1 LTILDRYV
9 IRQVLV
15 PFILG
20 LLVFTFLLIIPNLMK
35 YAEDFIGKG
44 ASLPIVAQ
52 AMWTLVPGALAVTIP
67 MALLLGLLIA
77 FGKLSADRE
86 FVAMQACGVSLTR
99 LLRPVT
105 VLSTVACAATAY
117 MWIVGMPAG
126 NQRFREIAFEIV
138 ANLAEG
144 EVRPRIFFD
153 RFPNMVLYARSVPRT
168 GGWDGVFLADD
179 RPGQAAVYLA
189 RHGRMLVNREK
200 QTVELL
206 LEDAS
211 RHSGDVSTSTYEVL
225 EIERALFTIEPAAF
239 FANGGPGKGDREISI
254 QELRARAEELRR
266 EGVFP
271 HNQLFEIQKKFA
283 IPVGCLVFGL
293 IGLAL
298 GATNR
303 RDGTLAS
310 FVVGIVV
317 IFVYY
322 MLLELGGSLIKGQF
336 IPPWLAAWAPNMV
349 LGLLGVMLIVWRRR
363 VADQSL
369 RLPAALR
376 FFWTKRD
383 GSRRGPRLRGRLLPL
398 SILDRYVA
406 STYGRFLGLSALA
419 MSGIFYISTFIEQSD
434 KVFKGDATWL
444 MFFSFLWHSTPQFAY
459 YIIPLSVL
467 LATLI
472 TVALLTKSSELVVMK
487 ACGVSLYRVAVPM
500 VVGAVVAGLSL
511 FALEQTVLGVAN
523 RRAEEL
529 RLAMRKAAPA
539 SFDVSARRW
548 LAAEDGT
555 FYHYESFDRGQ
566 RRFTSLSVYEFA
578 PEMARVTR
586 RTHAASATAAAGG
599 DVASWAL
606 TGGWVREFDERGE
619 PRSYKPFEQ
628 TEARLERVS
637 YFTAEVPEPEFMSYS
652 QLRDYTR
659 RLAAGGFDIVEQQVA
674 LARKLSFPFVTLVMT
689 LIAVPFGVTI
699 GRSGAM
705 AGIGV
710 GIAIAI
716 AYWTTSSVFA
726 ALGVG
731 GAIAPMLAAWA
742 PNLLF
747 GAGAAYMLLTV
758 RT

>member
-9 IRQVLV
+9 IRQVLA

-20 LLVFTFLLIIPNLMK
+20 LLVFTFLLIIPGLMD
-35 YAEDFIGKG
+35 YAEDFIAKG

-52 AMWTLVPGALAVTIP
+52 ALWTLVPGALALTIP

-126 NQRFREIAFEIV
+126 NQRFREIAFDIV

-144 EVRPRIFFD
+144 EVRPRVFFT
-153 RFPNMVLYARSVPRT
+153 RFPDLVLYARDVPRT
-168 GGWDGVFLADD
+168 GGWNRVFLADD
-179 RPGQAAVYLA
+179 RPGQGSAVYLA
-189 RHGRMLVNREK
+189 RHGRMVVNREK
-200 QTVELL
+200 KTVELV
-206 LEDAS
+206 LEDVS
-211 RHSGDVSTSTYEVL
+211 RHSSDATAKYEVL
-225 EIERALFTIEPAAF
+225 QTDRALLTIDPTAF
-239 FANGGPGKGDREISI
+239 FQNGGPGKGPRESSI
-254 QELRARAEELRR
+254 PELRAQAEDLRR

-271 HNQLFEIQKKFA
+271 HNQLYEIQKKFS
-283 IPVGCLVFGL
+283 IPFGCLIFGL

-310 FVVGIVV
+310 FVVGILV

-322 MLLELGGSLIKGQF
+322 MLLELGAALIKGQI
-336 IPPWLAAWAPNMV
+336 IPPWLAAWAPNII

-363 VADQSL
+363 VADQPL
-369 RLPAALR
+369 QLPSALR
-376 FFWTKRD
+376 VSWRKTEPAQ
-383 GSRRGPRLRGRLLPL
+383 RGHTLGRRLLPL

-406 STYGRFLGLSALA
+406 STYGRVLGLSALA
-419 MSGIFYISTFIEQSD
+419 MSSIFYISTFIEESD
-434 KVFKGDATWL
+434 KVFKGDATWP

-459 YIIPLSVL
+459 YVIPLSVL
-467 LATLI
+467 LGTLI

-487 ACGVSLYRVAVPM
+487 ACGISLYRVAVPM
-500 VVGAVVAGLSL
+500 VLGAAVAGLSL
-511 FALEQTVLGVAN
+511 FVLEQTLLGPAN

-529 RLAMRKAAPA
+529 RLAMRKQPPA

-548 LAAEDGT
+548 VAAEDGT
-555 FYHYESFDRGQ
+555 FYHYDSFDRGL

-586 RTHAASATAAAGG
+586 RTYAAAATAAS
-599 DVASWAL
+599 DDNTASWAL
-606 TGGWVREFDERGE
+606 ERGWVREFDERGE
-619 PRSYKPFEQ
+619 PRPYTPFER
-628 TEARLERVS
+628 TEARLETAS
-637 YFTAEVPEPEFMSYS
+637 YFTTEAPAPQFMSYS
-652 QLRDYTR
+652 QLRDYTQ
-659 RLAAGGFDIVEQQVA
+659 RLAAGGFDVVTQQVA

-689 LIAVPFGVTI
+689 LIAVPFAVTI

-716 AYWTTSSVFA
+716 AYWTTSSVFG
-726 ALGVG
+726 ALGAG
-731 GAIAPMLAAWA
+731 GVVAPLLAAWA